1 MKKMRIE
8 EKLFEVSKIFFFKD
22 AYTKEGIEITRKRVK
37 TLLDSEDLKEQ
48 IRETMEEKD
57 DETKAIMKL
66 TLPYFLICHEKSRL
80 SEEDK
85 MGFFTDNDIIGCSY
99 DINYDG
105 YDARSDNILEQN
117 IRWLLQDMNRDDF
130 NIRRLPKFVYPEHI
144 KDPFHITSKY
154 NRKLN
159 EKELA
164 EFKRKMAHFWIRGNY
179 RVLNP
184 DGENP

>member
-1 MKKMRIE
+1 MRTE
-8 EKLFEVSKIFFFKD
+8 EEIFEGAKIFFFKD
-22 AYTKEGIEITRKRVK
+22 AYTKEGIEISRERMKV
-37 TLLDSEDLKEQ
+37 LLESEDLKEQ

-66 TLPYFLICHEKSRL
+66 TLPYFLICPEKSQL

-85 MGFFTDNDIIGCSY
+85 MGFFTDNNIIGCSY

-105 YDARSDNILEQN
+105 YDARSDNVLEQN

-144 KDPFHITSKY
+144 KDPFHLTSKY

-164 EFKRKMAHFWIRGNY
+164 VFKGKIARFWEKGGHRF
-179 RVLNP
+179 
-184 DGENP
+184 